1 MKSNRFFLFVMMLF
15 GTLSSF
21 AEDVNA
27 MMLHLA
33 SGKQVICMLDEKPV
47 VTFGADELI
56 LTTHMNKVSYQ
67 STDVVKFTYLRV
79 DPTGVSQVGMAQNM
93 FSFNENTLSIAGA
106 EPDTQISVY
115 NVDGVLVASAMT
127 NKKGAVTVTLPAQS
141 GKVYV
146 VKSSIANFKIT
157 KP

>member
-1 MKSNRFFLFVMMLF
+1 MLF

-47 VTFGADELI
+47 VTFGGDELI

-67 STDVVKFTYLRV
+67 STDVVKFTYLRI
-79 DPTGVSQVGMAQNM
+79 DPTGISQAGMAQNM
-93 FSFNENTLSIAGA
+93 FSFNENTLSIIGA

-127 NKKGAVTVTLPAQS
+127 NKKGTVTVALPAQS